1 MIRIISGGQTGADQA
16 ALDAA
21 IALGL
26 PHGGWLPRGRK
37 TGSRPPA
44 AALQPAG
51 VALAR
56 YRDRTDKNVRAAD
69 GTLICSFGPLGA
81 AGLTEAL
88 AIRHDRPLLHLDFD
102 HLTPEQAVREV
113 ERWLHAHRIAT
124 LNVAGPRASSEPRIH
139 AAVFALLTAID
150 WAALAPDRPPASWR
164 NRHESIPFRPPPTA
178 PPARPRRLV
187 PRRRPAALVLRSQPG
202 HRQPPP

>member
-1 MIRIISGGQTGADQA
+1 MAYADRWSGPVAGRPGPHLVAGLTALALIAHQTMIRIISGGQTGADQA

-37 TGSRPPA
+37 TEAGPLPPHYS
-44 AALQPAG
+44 LRE
-51 VALAR
+51 LRSAR

-69 GTLICSFGPLGA
+69 GTLICSFGPLGRGSA
-81 AGLTEAL
+81 LTEAL
-88 AIRHDRPLLHLDFD
+88 AIRHDRPVLHIDFD
-102 HLTPEQAVREV
+102 HTPVARAAVEV

-150 WAALAPDRPPASWR
+150 WAALAPGPS
-164 NRHESIPFRPPPTA
+164 T
-178 PPARPRRLV
+178 RL
-187 PRRRPAALVLRSQPG
+187 LEEQT
-202 HRQPPP
+202 